1 MLIMDYSYLLFWIVI
16 DLEFLFNFELIL
28 IIFIDFVLFL
38 VIFIE
43 KCDELFKNVVI
54 WFWVYLLN
62 VFMVYY
68 E

>member
-54 WFWVYLLN
+54 WFW
-62 VFMVYY
+62 F
-68 E
+68 

>member
-16 DLEFLFNFELIL
+16 DLEFLFNFDLNL

-54 WFWVYLLN
+54 WFWV
-62 VFMVYY
+62 
-68 E
+68 

>member
-43 KCDELFKNVVI
+43 KCDELFKIVVI
-54 WFWVYLLN
+54 WFWV
-62 VFMVYY
+62 
-68 E
+68 

>member
-38 VIFIE
+38 VIFLE

-54 WFWVYLLN
+54 WFWV
-62 VFMVYY
+62 
-68 E
+68 

>member
-16 DLEFLFNFELIL
+16 DLEFLFNFEIIL

-54 WFWVYLLN
+54 WFWV
-62 VFMVYY
+62 
-68 E
+68 

>member
-38 VIFIE
+38 VNFIE

-54 WFWVYLLN
+54 WFWV
-62 VFMVYY
+62 
-68 E
+68 

>member
-43 KCDELFKNVVI
+43 KCDELLKNVVI
-54 WFWVYLLN
+54 WFWV
-62 VFMVYY
+62 
-68 E
+68 

>member
-38 VIFIE
+38 VIFIK

-54 WFWVYLLN
+54 WFWV
-62 VFMVYY
+62 
-68 E
+68 